1 MVRQAGKCHCSDT
14 EKSVRTGILPQPS
27 YQLLSH
33 LNFILSSQILQLFDA
48 LYDYSLFL
56 LNFFRGR
63 LKSKKFTGVTSN
75 MEMYFS
81 HQVKAH
87 ASNGNSSRSSTSS
100 PPQPRL
106 PQASGG
112 SADSQLKIALPVDL
126 NHKGKPQIFSSN
138 IRGKE

>member
-1 MVRQAGKCHCSDT
+1 MVKQAGKFHCSAI
-14 EKSVRTGILPQPS
+14 EKSERTGILPQPS
-27 YQLLSH
+27 YYLLID
-33 LNFILSSQILQLFDA
+33 LNFILSSQTLLLLMLCMIILSFC
-48 LYDYSLFL
+48 S
-56 LNFFRGR
+56 FFARGR
-63 LKSKKFTGVTSN
+63 LKSKKFTGVTSSN

-112 SADSQLKIALPVDL
+112 SADNQPKMVLPVDL
-126 NHKGKPQIFSSN
+126 NHKGKPRIFSSN
-138 IRGKE
+138 N